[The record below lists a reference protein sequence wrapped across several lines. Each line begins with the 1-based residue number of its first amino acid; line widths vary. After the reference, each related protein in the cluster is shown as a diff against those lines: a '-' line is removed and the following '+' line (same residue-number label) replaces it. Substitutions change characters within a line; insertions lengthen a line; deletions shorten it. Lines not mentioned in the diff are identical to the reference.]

1 MFALQPPF
9 KYPMHLVGFA
19 ESSDGLAFTK
29 PDLNQH
35 FLPNG
40 QVRTFCCP
48 DFCREVLTGQQ
59 GKCSSFAECWGLL
72 DRVATSSPG

>member
-40 QVRTFCCP
+40 QVRI
-48 DFCREVLTGQQ
+48 VLTEDLE
-59 GKCSSFAECWGLL
+59 SH
-72 DRVATSSPG
+72 V

>member
-35 FLPNG
+35 FLPDG
-40 QVRTFCCP
+40 QVRTFAV
-48 DFCREVLTGQQ
+48 RT
-59 GKCSSFAECWGLL
+59 FAEKC
-72 DRVATSSPG
+72 

>member
-1 MFALQPPF
+1 
-9 KYPMHLVGFA
+9 MHLVGFA

-40 QVRTFCCP
+40 QVLLQSGLFSFDRTA
-48 DFCREVLTGQQ
+48 R
-59 GKCSSFAECWGLL
+59 KM
-72 DRVATSSPG
+72 